1 MGTKRKFLFYYLN
14 TGAGH
19 ISAAKVLSRA
29 MKQEDDSVQ
38 IKMLNGFHPHK
49 LGHMIFERGYNFS
62 LNFFHG
68 LFPLIYDL
76 GQFRFTQTLFLRVL
90 EHEAVNYLKKQIYA
104 ERPTYIV
111 SFHFALTPYI
121 RKVIKT
127 LPWKVNFTCIVTDPF
142 TAPHCWFYDRS
153 ANYMVY
159 SEEAKKIAVQDC
171 GVPEK
176 NVTVVPFIMNEK
188 FRSEISP
195 EEIKNLKIKHG
206 FNPNKKIVLLVGG
219 GEGLPGATE
228 ILNECILKR
237 NNFSIAI
244 ICGRDITKYHAFSIL
259 SKTYPRLDFHVYG
272 FVDFLDELVKI
283 SDCAVIKAGPATMLE
298 VLSSKKP
305 VITASDSG
313 GSLEFV
319 KDKENGLITEPTPIG
334 IADAIKYL
342 LENKDEAKKMGENG
356 YKLVNDLGLLDS
368 SWDNVINS
376 LLSPLKDKST
386 KK

>member
-104 ERPTYIV
+104 ERPTDIV

-142 TAPHCWFYDRS
+142 TAPHCWFYDRF

-305 VITASDSG
+305 VRICRDIHHQELGNLRFAVSHKVGWYIRKPKLIYKKINELLNDTQFDLKMKKNFENIRIDTDASKI
-313 GSLEFV
+313 V
-319 KDKENGLITEPTPIG
+319 KI
-334 IADAIKYL
+334 L
-342 LENKDEAKKMGENG
+342 LQK
-356 YKLVNDLGLLDS
+356 
-368 SWDNVINS
+368 
-376 LLSPLKDKST
+376 
-386 KK
+386 